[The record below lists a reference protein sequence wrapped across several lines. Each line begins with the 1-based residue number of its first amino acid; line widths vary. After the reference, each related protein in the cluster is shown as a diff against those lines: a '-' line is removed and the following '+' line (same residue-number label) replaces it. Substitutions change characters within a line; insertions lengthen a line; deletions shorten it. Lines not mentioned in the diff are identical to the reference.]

1 MPKISEVGR
10 DARTRLKSTG
20 CPNPRAPYIEALDTL
35 EGDQTLEITPDEG
48 ETLRMIRGNLTRAAK
63 DVGKGIKSD
72 ETREGTLLVW
82 LAEPHKAGPTP
93 VKRTRR
99 KRNADGVL
107 V

>member
-1 MPKISEVGR
+1 MPRISEVGR

-20 CPNPRAPYIEALDTL
+20 RPNPRALYIEALDTL
-35 EGDQTLEITPDEG
+35 EGDQTLEITPNEG
-48 ETLRMIRGNLTRAAK
+48 ETLRMIRGTLTRAAK
-63 DVGKGIKSD
+63 EVGKGIKSG

-82 LAEPHKAGPTP
+82 LAESSKAGSSP

-99 KRNADGVL
+99 QRNADGVL

>member
-10 DARTRLKSTG
+10 DARTRLKGTG
-20 CPNPRAPYIEALDTL
+20 RPNPRAPYIEALDTL
-35 EGDQTLEITPDEG
+35 EGDQTLEITPDES
-48 ETLRMIRGNLTRAAK
+48 ETLRMIRANLTRAAK
-63 DVGKGIKSD
+63 EVGKAIKSG
-72 ETREGTLLVW
+72 ETQEGTLLVW
-82 LAEPHKAGPTP
+82 LAEPSKAGPTP